1 MKNQDRWV
9 ESKFVFRK
17 GRLSASFDPREL
29 SVGSRLIAT
38 IVAKYYQDA
47 FPVHATGRL
56 LDLGCGKVPF
66 YAAYKAYVSEVL
78 CVDWENSRHNS
89 EYLDHAAD
97 LSQPLP
103 FADGAFDTIIL
114 SDVLEHIPVPE
125 SLWAEMV
132 RVLSNRGKIIMNVPF
147 YYRLHEQPHDYHRF
161 TEFALR
167 RLVANSRME
176 LIQISAI
183 GGAPEILADIL
194 SKVATRIPKAGM
206 PIAGALQ
213 FLGLWFGK
221 TRLGRRISA
230 ATAAEFPFGY
240 FMIAQKP

>member
-1 MKNQDRWV
+1 M
-9 ESKFVFRK
+9 
-17 GRLSASFDPREL
+17 
-29 SVGSRLIAT
+29 
-38 IVAKYYQDA
+38 
-47 FPVHATGRL
+47 
-56 LDLGCGKVPF
+56 DLGCGKVPF